1 MEKHTLSI
9 LVNNTS
15 GVLMRV
21 VSLFSRRGYNIDTLS
36 VGETENPQISRI
48 TIVVSS
54 ARSTLEQIKRQVGK
68 LIDCVNVVEMSDEN
82 SIQKELVLVK
92 ISADEE
98 KRARVVEL
106 ADIFK
111 ARIQDVTESTITLM
125 VTGSLKK
132 LDSFL
137 SLVSSYGIVELA
149 RTGITAMERGAKSLI
164 ENK

>member
-1 MEKHTLSI
+1 MEKYTLSI

-48 TIVVSS
+48 TIVVSA

>member
-48 TIVVSS
+48 TIVVSA

-132 LDSFL
+132 LNSFL

>member
-48 TIVVSS
+48 TIVVSA

>member
-48 TIVVSS
+48 TIVVSA

-82 SIQKELVLVK
+82 SIQKELMLVK

>member
-48 TIVVSS
+48 TIVISA

>member
-1 MEKHTLSI
+1 MFNIMKKQMVFGLSM
-9 LVNNTS
+9 N
-15 GVLMRV
+15 RV
-21 VSLFSRRGYNIDTLS
+21 VIIILYGNL
-36 VGETENPQISRI
+36 
-48 TIVVSS
+48 
-54 ARSTLEQIKRQVGK
+54 
-68 LIDCVNVVEMSDEN
+68 C
-82 SIQKELVLVK
+82 
-92 ISADEE
+92 
-98 KRARVVEL
+98 
-106 ADIFK
+106 K